1 MNLVVIFE
9 WFLTFWAPG
18 DEKFSFFPN
27 IPKQAFL
34 YTCINKF
41 PWEFEKK
48 KLTFLFFYS
57 TPKHEDHSQCFSCK
71 HEFSR
76 LASCLIK
83 LQLQLCNDAGSK
95 MGFRINVLQ
104 TEQFHGH
111 RYCCGLCSQLDGY
124 VVRQVISVIIQC

>member
-1 MNLVVIFE
+1 MNLLVIFE

-48 KLTFLFFYS
+48 NWLFFS
-57 TPKHEDHSQCFSCK
+57 FTAHRNMRTIPNAFLANMSLADLL
-71 HEFSR
+71 
-76 LASCLIK
+76 LASLNCSFNFVTMRDRKWVFGSTYCK
-83 LQLQLCNDAGSK
+83 LNNFMAIVTVAAS
-95 MGFRINVLQ
+95 VLNL
-104 TEQFHGH
+104 TAM
-111 RYCCGLCSQLDGY
+111 SLD
-124 VVRQVISVIIQC
+124 R